1 MNWNAGLDYWTD
13 RGCIDMTSKLDLW
26 YARLMFR
33 LNTEKRMAT
42 ARKLASLLR
51 NDFTLMDALNRME
64 AIESHGGKKP
74 NEPFAIVMREWQK
87 NLERGM
93 SFSDA
98 TRGWVPPEETLLVTS
113 GNLSDL
119 VVALENVSR
128 VVSGTQRMRRA
139 MVNAIAYPM
148 FLLLLTFGIIM
159 LVGIY
164 LVPPLAEIAGDNV
177 VWRGMAR
184 SLIWLSEFSIQY
196 WYVIL
201 GIFALLVVVIGISL
215 PNWTGRI
222 RAKFDKLPPWNVYKI
237 QMSVGWLMSL
247 SSMVAA
253 GITMPDAMR
262 MLADSSNKY
271 LRDILEETLHYI
283 ANGANLGVALAN
295 TGRDFPNTEIIG
307 DLAIYSEMNGFDEN
321 LGRVANDYLDE
332 SVRKMETISNVLNSI
347 GILLVSAIIAWVV
360 LGTFQMQDQ
369 ITSALS

>member
-1 MNWNAGLDYWTD
+1 
-13 RGCIDMTSKLDLW
+13 MTSKLDLW

-139 MVNAIAYPM
+139 MVNAIAYPC
-148 FLLLLTFGIIM
+148 F
-159 LVGIY
+159 Y
-164 LVPPLAEIAGDNV
+164 
-177 VWRGMAR
+177 
-184 SLIWLSEFSIQY
+184 Y
-196 WYVIL
+196 C
-201 GIFALLVVVIGISL
+201 
-215 PNWTGRI
+215 
-222 RAKFDKLPPWNVYKI
+222 
-237 QMSVGWLMSL
+237 
-247 SSMVAA
+247 
-253 GITMPDAMR
+253 
-262 MLADSSNKY
+262 
-271 LRDILEETLHYI
+271 
-283 ANGANLGVALAN
+283 
-295 TGRDFPNTEIIG
+295 
-307 DLAIYSEMNGFDEN
+307 
-321 LGRVANDYLDE
+321 
-332 SVRKMETISNVLNSI
+332 
-347 GILLVSAIIAWVV
+347 
-360 LGTFQMQDQ
+360 
-369 ITSALS
+369 